1 MNLRFLNSRKIINII
16 EMASQLIL
24 QIYHRDNF
32 IVEIKEDK
40 VVQFKSLF
48 WHPVE
53 DLGEDWE
60 YKD

>member
-1 MNLRFLNSRKIINII
+1 MQELL
-16 EMASQLIL
+16 EAEG
-24 QIYHRDNF
+24 
-32 IVEIKEDK
+32 VEIKEDK